1 MSISLRFVHFP
12 LLSFAFLCAS
22 AAGAQQLACPP
33 PVRLDKAVSLEM
45 VKYHQ
50 MMLNEIAKQNGGNR
64 VTGSAGHQQSVDYV
78 SHWLRS
84 AGYTVTTQA
93 FEAPYFEELSDPSL
107 GLVESGTEYPP
118 NVPEGFAT
126 AFYSAAGEVSAAA
139 QMVDVL
145 LPIGDN
151 PPNTSTSGC
160 EPEDFAGFVPG
171 SIAVLQRG
179 TCPFGQKAANAAS
192 AGAVGAIIF
201 NEGQEG
207 RVDAYLGSL
216 GEPSTIPV
224 VMANHHIGEELNA
237 LSQGGS
243 VVVHLKVDAFSEIL
257 QTQNVIAETA
267 EGGDAHTVV
276 VGAHLDSA
284 GAGPGINDNASGSAA
299 ILETACRMGW
309 LKMKPKYKVRFA
321 FWSAEEQGL
330 LGSSYYVE
338 NLSDEE
344 LSKISM
350 NLNFDMIA
358 SPNFVRFVYDGDG
371 SASEIPGP
379 TGSEVLEQFFV
390 DYFAGL
396 GLPSDP
402 ADLDGRSDFYPF
414 MAVGIPVGGLFAGAD
429 SVKTEEQAQRYG
441 GVAGE
446 VCDACYHTDCDNVEN
461 LNYVIEKQILKA
473 MASAVQTYSE
483 TPLVTAQSGATPMF
497 LSRSGGNT
505 VREPLYRGPMLVK

>member
-1 MSISLRFVHFP
+1 MSNSSRFVRVP
-12 LLSFAFLCAS
+12 LLSIAVFCAS
-22 AAGAQQLACPP
+22 TAGAQQIACPM

-50 MMLNEIAKQNGGNR
+50 VMLNEIAKQNGGNR

-84 AGYTVTTQA
+84 AGYTVSTQA
-93 FEAPYFEELSDPSL
+93 FEVPYFEELSDPTLS
-107 GLVESGTEYPP
+107 LVESGTEYPP
-118 NVPEGFAT
+118 NVPEGFVT
-126 AFYSAAGEVSAAA
+126 AYYSAAGDVSAAA
-139 QMVDVL
+139 QVVDVL

-160 EPEDFAGFVPG
+160 EPEDFANFAPG
-171 SIAVLQRG
+171 NIAVLQRG
-179 TCPFGQKAANAAS
+179 TCTFAMKVANAANA
-192 AGAVGAIIF
+192 GATGVLVF

-207 RVDAYLGSL
+207 RINAYLGSL

-224 VMANHHIGEELNA
+224 VMANYHVGEEINA
-237 LSQGGS
+237 LLQAGP
-243 VVVHLKVDAFSEIL
+243 VDVHLKVDTLSEL
-257 QTQNVIAETA
+257 RQTQNVIAET
-267 EGGDAHTVV
+267 GGEDTHTVV

-284 GAGPGINDNASGSAA
+284 SAGAGINDNASGSAA

-358 SPNFVRFVYDGDG
+358 SPNYVRFVYDGDG

-379 TGSEVLEQFFV
+379 AGSEILEQFFV
-390 DYFAGL
+390 DHFAGL

-414 MAVGIPVGGLFAGAD
+414 MVMGIPVGGLFAGAD
-429 SVKTEEQAQRYG
+429 SIKTEDQAQKYG

-446 VCDACYHTDCDNVEN
+446 VCDACYHTECDNVEN
-461 LNYVIEKQILKA
+461 LNYVIEKQILRA

-483 TPLVTAQSGATPMF
+483 TPLAGAQSNATPML
-497 LSRSGGNT
+497 LSRSRSEA
-505 VREPLYRGPMLVK
+505 VREPIYRGPMLVK